1 MNLDP
6 NIFWGS
12 ALQKTFLF
20 LCRNP
25 QSEYYDRQVSQ
36 HSGVSKSAANYAL
49 RQMADWGWIIMRRQ
63 GRMKF
68 YRADMEHPAVRQAK
82 IMDAV
87 IYLNPLLVKLKPVA
101 QKIVLYGSAALG
113 QNTIESDI
121 DLLVICQQPE
131 QVQKIASRFPEKI
144 KIMAVKPVDWTAM
157 AKKQS
162 VFYDEVQQKG
172 IALWRK

>member
-1 MNLDP
+1 MNQDE

-49 RQMADWGWIIMRRQ
+49 RQMADWGWITMRRQ
-63 GRMKF
+63 GRMKI
-68 YRADMEHPAVRQAK
+68 YRADLEHPAVRQAK
-82 IMDAV
+82 IMDALL
-87 IYLNPLLVKLKPVA
+87 YLNPLLMKLKPVA
-101 QKIVLYGSAALG
+101 QRIILYGSVSLG
-113 QNTIESDI
+113 QNTAESDI

-131 QVQKIASRFPEKI
+131 QVHKIASRFPEKI
-144 KIMAVKPVDWTAM
+144 KIMAVKPMDWTAM

-162 VFYDEVQQKG
+162 VFYDEVQRKG
-172 IALWRK
+172 MALWQK